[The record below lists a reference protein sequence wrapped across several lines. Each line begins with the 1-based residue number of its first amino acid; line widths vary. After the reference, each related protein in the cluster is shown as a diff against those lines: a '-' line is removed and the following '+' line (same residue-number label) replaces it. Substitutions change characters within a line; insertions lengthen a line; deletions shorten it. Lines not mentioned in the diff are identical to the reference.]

1 MKKCVVLFFNVLF
14 LFALNAQNPNLT
26 VSSLVGTNVDS
37 ILKHHLEGNGVLLSN
52 GKFNNQTGNVTY
64 PQIGTFNRN
73 DFTDFPFATGLVLT
87 TGNVSVAAGPNNS
100 GAASSSVGN
109 HYTESDLSPYSGG
122 YSLTS
127 CASLEFDFIAMA
139 DTFAVN
145 YIFASEEYCE
155 YVGSSFVDPFA
166 FLLTGV
172 DPVTF
177 VVSTKNVSIVPGS
190 ITASNPYGI
199 PVSINTV
206 NHGCHPGGNNPGIDL
221 NNSEYFI
228 CNANN
233 TDGVQYDGYTV
244 ALSAGA
250 PIFGCNAYHIKM
262 AVCNV
267 SDNSLDSGIFLE
279 EGSFHSPGLE
289 LEYSW
294 ESELGG
300 DTLVQGSYEQVELAL
315 RSKRPF
321 LNGSTSI
328 AINAE
333 GDAVLGVDY
342 ALINPNG
349 DSMTQVDNIFFFQPG
364 DTLEELQVVMLPTIG
379 FDDSSQ
385 VKSAQ
390 LIVVVQGCDGFPA
403 QIESFQK
410 RDTVVVYFRLADP
423 EPDPDPDPEP
433 DPDTT
438 GIAHRDLDTQW
449 LVYPNPAGDYVTV
462 DLNGFSEEVYDITL
476 VDISGKILRVIK
488 PTENPMRIELTGL
501 PSGTYGILVNTPKG
515 HTTRFFV
522 KK

>member
-52 GKFNNQTGNVTY
+52 GKFNNQVGEVTY
-64 PQIGTFNRN
+64 PQIGAFNRN

-100 GAASSSVGN
+100 ASATGSISN
-109 HYTESDLSPYSGG
+109 YFTETELSPYSGG

-127 CASLEFDFIAMA
+127 CASLEFDFVAMA

-155 YVGSSFVDPFA
+155 YVGASFVDPVA
-166 FLLTGV
+166 FILTGI
-172 DPVTF
+172 DPVTYATT
-177 VVSTKNVSIVPGS
+177 TKNVAVIPGS
-190 ITASNPYGI
+190 VTASDPNGI
-199 PVSINTV
+199 PVGINTV
-206 NHGCHPGGNNPGIDL
+206 NHGNHSGGNAPWTNPS
-221 NNSEYFI
+221 NSEYFI
-228 CNANN
+228 CNTNN

-250 PIFGCNAYHIKM
+250 PIFGCQSYHIKI
-262 AVCNV
+262 AVCNCY
-267 SDNSLDSGIFLE
+267 DMALDSGIFLE

-289 LEYSW
+289 LESSW

-315 RSKRPF
+315 RSERPF
-321 LNGSTSI
+321 LTGSTSI

-410 RDTVVVYFRLADP
+410 RDTVVVNFRLADP
-423 EPDPDPDPEP
+423 EPEPDPEP

-449 LVYPNPAGDYVTV
+449 LVYPNPAGDYVIV
-462 DLNGFSEEVYDITL
+462 DLNGFSDEVYDITL

-501 PSGTYGILVNTPKG
+501 PSGTYGILVNTQKG

>member
-1 MKKCVVLFFNVLF
+1 MKRCIVLLFNVLF
-14 LFALNAQNPNLT
+14 LFVLNAQDPNLT

-52 GKFNNQTGNVTY
+52 GKFNNQVGNVTY

-73 DFTDFPFATGLVLT
+73 DFTAFPFDSGLVIT
-87 TGNVSVAAGPNNS
+87 TGNVSLAAGPNNTSS
-100 GAASSSVGN
+100 GTSSIPN
-109 HYTESDLSPYSGG
+109 YYTESDLSPYSGF
-122 YSLTS
+122 SLTN
-127 CASLEFDFIAMA
+127 CASLEFDFLAMA

-155 YVGSSFVDPFA
+155 YVNSSFSDVFA
-166 FLLTGV
+166 ILLTGF
-172 DPVTF
+172 DPVTYMS
-177 VVSTKNVSIVPGS
+177 STKNVAVVPGS
-190 ITASNPYGI
+190 VTASNPNGI
-199 PVSINTV
+199 PVGINTV
-206 NHGCHPGGNNPGIDL
+206 NHGSHSGGSGPGSNPS
-221 NNSEYFI
+221 NSDYFI
-228 CNANN
+228 CNTNN

-250 PIFGCNAYHIKM
+250 PIFGCQSYHIKI
-262 AVCNV
+262 AVCNC
-267 SDNSLDSGIFLE
+267 SDMVLDSGIFLE

-289 LEYSW
+289 LESSW

-300 DTLVQGSYEQVELAL
+300 DTLVQGSYEQVELAF
-315 RSKRPF
+315 RSERPF
-321 LNGSTSI
+321 LTGNTSI

-349 DSMTQVDNIFFFQPG
+349 APITQVDNIFFFQPG
-364 DTLEELQVVMLPTIG
+364 DTLEEVQVVMLPTIG

-385 VKSAQ
+385 VKEAR
-390 LIVVVQGCDGFPA
+390 LIVIRQSCDGFPA

-410 RDTVVVYFRLADP
+410 QDTVVVYFRLADP
-423 EPDPDPDPEP
+423 EPEPDP

-438 GIAHRDLDTQW
+438 GIALRDLDTQW

-462 DLNGFSEEVYDITL
+462 DLNGFSEEVHDITL

>member
-109 HYTESDLSPYSGG
+109 HYTESDLSPCSGG

-190 ITASNPYGI
+190 ITASNP
-199 PVSINTV
+199 
-206 NHGCHPGGNNPGIDL
+206 
-221 NNSEYFI
+221 
-228 CNANN
+228 
-233 TDGVQYDGYTV
+233 
-244 ALSAGA
+244 
-250 PIFGCNAYHIKM
+250 
-262 AVCNV
+262 
-267 SDNSLDSGIFLE
+267 
-279 EGSFHSPGLE
+279 
-289 LEYSW
+289 
-294 ESELGG
+294 
-300 DTLVQGSYEQVELAL
+300 
-315 RSKRPF
+315 
-321 LNGSTSI
+321 
-328 AINAE
+328 
-333 GDAVLGVDY
+333 
-342 ALINPNG
+342 
-349 DSMTQVDNIFFFQPG
+349 
-364 DTLEELQVVMLPTIG
+364 
-379 FDDSSQ
+379 
-385 VKSAQ
+385 
-390 LIVVVQGCDGFPA
+390 
-403 QIESFQK
+403 
-410 RDTVVVYFRLADP
+410 
-423 EPDPDPDPEP
+423 
-433 DPDTT
+433 
-438 GIAHRDLDTQW
+438 
-449 LVYPNPAGDYVTV
+449 AGDYVTV